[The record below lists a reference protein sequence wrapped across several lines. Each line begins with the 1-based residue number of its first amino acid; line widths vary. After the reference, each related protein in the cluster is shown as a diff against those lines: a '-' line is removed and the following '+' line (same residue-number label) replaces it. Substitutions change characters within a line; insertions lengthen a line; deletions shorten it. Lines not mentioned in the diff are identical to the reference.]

1 MARKRSGGR
10 GGRSKAYRTPA
21 FRVTCK
27 GCGAQQTI
35 PVRPDPSI
43 DLYCVECTSK
53 SNAAK
58 AEAAANAG

>member
-27 GCGAQQTI
+27 GCGTVQTI
-35 PVRPDPSI
+35 PVRPEPGI
-43 DLYCVECTSK
+43 DLYCLECTAGANQK
-53 SNAAK
+53 SASTR
-58 AEAAANAG
+58 

>member
-27 GCGAQQTI
+27 GCGKQQTI
-35 PVRPDPSI
+35 PVRPDPTI
-43 DLYCVECTSK
+43 DLFCIDCTTS
-53 SNAAK
+53 
-58 AEAAANAG
+58 ANARNATR